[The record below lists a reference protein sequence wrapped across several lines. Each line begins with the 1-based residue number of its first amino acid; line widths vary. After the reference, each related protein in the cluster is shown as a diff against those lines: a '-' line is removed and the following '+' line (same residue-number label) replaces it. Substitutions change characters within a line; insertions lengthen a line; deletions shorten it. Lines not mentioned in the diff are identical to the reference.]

1 MPNSNSTGKSIIVV
15 GGGAAGLVAAIAA
28 ARLGARVRIVE
39 RMSRVG
45 KKILASGN
53 GRCNLANA
61 RMDLNSFHGAHRKF
75 IQAVLGR
82 FGFQETLAFFH
93 ELGVETRTE
102 PDGRVFPLSDQA
114 ACVLDLLRD
123 EAASLGVEEVCDTR
137 IQKVE
142 PRPDGTC
149 VCYGTGDER
158 FIADRVV
165 VAAGGKA
172 SPNLGSNGG
181 GYAIAQALGHQV
193 VPPFPSLVQLRL
205 DAPFLKRL
213 DGLKIEGA
221 VQARVDGVARRR
233 AEGEVLF
240 TDYGL
245 SGIAV
250 LEISRVAAQTLEAG
264 GEMELAL
271 DLFPR
276 WSAEEVAA
284 ILARR
289 FAAHPARPL
298 DTSLVGLLHKR
309 LIGVVIGAA
318 GLDASARRPAREMSG
333 DDTRLLAMQM
343 KDWRMRC
350 TGTQSWMHAQVTAG
364 GVDTREVASD
374 TLESRL
380 APGVYFAGEVLDVD
394 GDSGGYNLQWAWSSG
409 YVAGTA
415 AATASA

>member
-1 MPNSNSTGKSIIVV
+1 MANSTGRSIIVI

-45 KKILASGN
+45 KKILATGN

-61 RMDLNSFHGAHRKF
+61 RMDLARFHGASRKF
-75 IQAVLGR
+75 VQGVLGR
-82 FGFQETLAFFH
+82 FGLEDTLVFFQQ
-93 ELGVETRTE
+93 LGLETRTE
-102 PDGRVFPLSDQA
+102 ADGRVFPLTSQA
-114 ACVLDLLRD
+114 ASVLDLLRD
-123 EAASLGVEEVCDTR
+123 ETAALGVEEVCDTR

-172 SPNLGSNGG
+172 APNLGSNGG
-181 GYAIAQALGHQV
+181 GYAIAQALGHQIV
-193 VPPFPSLVQLRL
+193 SPFPSLVQLRL
-205 DAPFLKRL
+205 EAPFLKRL
-213 DGLKIEGA
+213 DGLKIEA
-221 VQARVDGVARRR
+221 EVQARVDGTPRRR

-245 SGIAV
+245 SGLAV
-250 LEISRVAAQTLEAG
+250 LEVSRSVAEVLESGA
-264 GEMELAL
+264 EAELAL
-271 DLFPR
+271 DLFPQ
-276 WSAEEVAA
+276 WSADEVAA
-284 ILARR
+284 VLARR
-289 FAAHPARPL
+289 FAAHPSRPL
-298 DTSLVGLLHKR
+298 DTSLIGLLHKR
-309 LIGVVIGAA
+309 LIGVVIGVA
-318 GLDASARRPAREMSG
+318 GLDASARRPVREMSD
-333 DDTRLLAMQM
+333 DDTRLLALQT
-343 KDWRMRC
+343 KEWRMRC
-350 TGTQSWMHAQVTAG
+350 TGTMSWMHAQVTAG
-364 GVDTREVASD
+364 GVDTREVAPE

-394 GDSGGYNLQWAWSSG
+394 GDSGGFNLQWAWSSG

-415 AATASA
+415 AAGA